1 MIENDVEK
9 INLYIIKSVSMSLGM
24 LNLYRIDIYPL
35 YLPHDFEKSKIN
47 NCRFLDA
54 CFCDARLQKRIP
66 KDAKR
71 N

>member
-1 MIENDVEK
+1 
-9 INLYIIKSVSMSLGM
+9 MSLEM

-35 YLPHDFEKSKIN
+35 YLRHDFEKRKIN
-47 NCRFLDA
+47 NCRFLNA
-54 CFCDARLQKRIP
+54 CFSDARLQKRIS

>member
-1 MIENDVEK
+1 
-9 INLYIIKSVSMSLGM
+9 MSLEM
-24 LNLYRIDIYPL
+24 LNLYRIDNYPL

-47 NCRFLDA
+47 NCRFLNA
-54 CFCDARLQKRIP
+54 SFSAASLQKRIP

>member
-9 INLYIIKSVSMSLGM
+9 IIIQIIKEVSMSLEM
-24 LNLYRIDIYPL
+24 LNLYRIDNYPL

-47 NCRFLDA
+47 NCHILNASFSA
-54 CFCDARLQKRIP
+54 ASLQKRIP